1 MLMKTLTPAEFEVIK
16 NWIYRN
22 ARPLDLARW
31 KYHFEEGDLPA
42 VLEALA
48 AYQNEDGGFG
58 HALEADAWNP
68 YSSPIQ
74 TGTAVE
80 RLLEIHF
87 QDNTHPVVRGILNY
101 LDSGAEMDGNTWRNV
116 IASNNDYPHAPWWHT
131 DSDSTARSVFN
142 PTAIL
147 AGFILRFADRESR
160 LYTRGL
166 SIAKELEEI
175 FLQDPH
181 IEMHPLICMVTLLE
195 CMDAAG
201 VQEQFAYAE
210 LNAAAAKQITV
221 LLERDAGDWS
231 GYTCKPSAFLK
242 TPESLGFS
250 DNAALVQKELDYIL
264 EIRNP
269 EGLWNLNWT
278 WAGYEQAFAISENW
292 WKAHIAIEKLLLLR
306 AFGRLD

>member
-1 MLMKTLTPAEFEVIK
+1 MKKLARGDFIIIK
-16 NWIYRN
+16 KWIYRN

-31 KYHFEEGDLPA
+31 KYHFEEEDLPA

-80 RLLEIHF
+80 RLFEVHF
-87 QDNTHPVVRGILNY
+87 QDRSHPVVQGILKY

-116 IASNNDYPHAPWWHT
+116 IASNNEYPHAPWWHT

-166 SIAKELEEI
+166 IIAKELIHQNSGKLRVQYQRSSGSEGIGSPIGNQESGGI
-175 FLQDPH
+175 MGS
-181 IEMHPLICMVTLLE
+181 ELE
-195 CMDAAG
+195 
-201 VQEQFAYAE
+201 
-210 LNAAAAKQITV
+210 
-221 LLERDAGDWS
+221 
-231 GYTCKPSAFLK
+231 
-242 TPESLGFS
+242 LGW
-250 DNAALVQKELDYIL
+250 L
-264 EIRNP
+264 
-269 EGLWNLNWT
+269 
-278 WAGYEQAFAISENW
+278 
-292 WKAHIAIEKLLLLR
+292 
-306 AFGRLD
+306 